1 MFGNEPDIS
10 ITMKGN
16 AEHKCTLTSSF
27 SANLKRMESTLYK
40 IDQTIND
47 TQNSINKLKMDLEN
61 AMRIVDTPFSQQAE
75 LEEKTE
81 RLTAL
86 TEELNQAAIEAKKKA
101 PEKQRTC
108 YFERAKLKK
117 EAFKD
122 RQKTTKPKERSQD
135 KNEIE

>member
-16 AEHKCTLTSSF
+16 AEHKCALTSSF

-86 TEELNQAAIEAKKKA
+86 TEELNQAAMKAKKNA

-122 RQKTTKPKERSQD
+122 RQKTTKPKEKSQD
-135 KNEIE
+135 RNEIE

>member
-1 MFGNEPDIS
+1 
-10 ITMKGN
+10 
-16 AEHKCTLTSSF
+16 
-27 SANLKRMESTLYK
+27 
-40 IDQTIND
+40 
-47 TQNSINKLKMDLEN
+47 MDLEN
-61 AMRIVDTPFSQQAE
+61 AMRIVNTPFPQQTE

-86 TEELNQAAIEAKKKA
+86 TEELNQAAMEATKNA

-117 EAFKD
+117 GAFKD